1 MVAPF
6 FVSFENFLKKCHKCF
21 FVCKMCFNIA
31 STIKKNDMDLIYLII
46 LTPTTIAVM
55 YAWHCIKQNTKRFEK
70 IEEAKPYQFER
81 DEYIPEFNEF
91 TQMLVQRKMYKGK
104 NK

>member
-1 MVAPF
+1 
-6 FVSFENFLKKCHKCF
+6 
-21 FVCKMCFNIA
+21 
-31 STIKKNDMDLIYLII
+31 
-46 LTPTTIAVM
+46 M

-91 TQMLVQRKMYKGK
+91 TQMLVQRRMYKGK